1 MTVKSLHPDRPSNH
15 VVIIGAGLAGLSCAK
30 RLSDDKHDVTL
41 LEASDRVGG
50 RVRTDIVDGLK
61 LDHGFQV
68 LLTAYPACRELL
80 DYDALRLRPFEPG
93 ALIRKRGQ
101 FTRLGDP
108 WRRPGQTLST
118 ALSPVGSM
126 ADKLRIARAR
136 FRASRGT
143 LEELYRRESK
153 STELRLREDGFSDAI
168 INEFFRPFLGGIFL
182 EESLATSSRM
192 FEFVF
197 RMFAAG
203 SIAIPADGMA
213 AIPRQLVDGLPRGTL
228 RLNTTVGSIE
238 HFATHSRVHIS
249 DGTWIDA
256 SNVVIATESNAAA
269 RLLETPSLATE
280 WYQTTT
286 LYFVA
291 DRSPQTSKLLMLR
304 GDESGPI
311 QTAAVLSDVA
321 PEYASRD
328 RSLVSVSVSDSVTE
342 LPAGELEAAVREQAR
357 RWFGRDVDRWELAQT
372 FRVPFGLPKL
382 DLDPVVLPV
391 RGDQIS
397 QATIPPHVFV
407 CGDFRETPSIQG
419 AMNSGLRAAEQ
430 ISVST

>member
-143 LEELYRRESK
+143 LE
-153 STELRLREDGFSDAI
+153 
-168 INEFFRPFLGGIFL
+168 
-182 EESLATSSRM
+182 
-192 FEFVF
+192 
-197 RMFAAG
+197 
-203 SIAIPADGMA
+203 
-213 AIPRQLVDGLPRGTL
+213 
-228 RLNTTVGSIE
+228 
-238 HFATHSRVHIS
+238 
-249 DGTWIDA
+249 
-256 SNVVIATESNAAA
+256 
-269 RLLETPSLATE
+269 
-280 WYQTTT
+280 
-286 LYFVA
+286 
-291 DRSPQTSKLLMLR
+291 
-304 GDESGPI
+304 
-311 QTAAVLSDVA
+311 
-321 PEYASRD
+321 
-328 RSLVSVSVSDSVTE
+328 
-342 LPAGELEAAVREQAR
+342 
-357 RWFGRDVDRWELAQT
+357 
-372 FRVPFGLPKL
+372 
-382 DLDPVVLPV
+382 
-391 RGDQIS
+391 
-397 QATIPPHVFV
+397 
-407 CGDFRETPSIQG
+407 
-419 AMNSGLRAAEQ
+419 
-430 ISVST
+430 